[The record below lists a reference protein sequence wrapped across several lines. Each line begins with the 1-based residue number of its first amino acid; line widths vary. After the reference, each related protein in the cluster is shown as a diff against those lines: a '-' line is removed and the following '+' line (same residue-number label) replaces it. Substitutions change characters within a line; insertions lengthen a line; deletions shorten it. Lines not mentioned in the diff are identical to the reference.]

1 MKETKVRV
9 RLDTRQAKGEMREVR
24 KEGERTAGSISEG
37 LSATIRRGFAMTGA
51 GAAFAGGVGAARAA
65 VSGGVGD
72 AFGGAFSMLSA
83 SLNDYLLGSIDD
95 EQRAIRS
102 ARDQTIEAFA
112 PVAGMLNGVP
122 PEAQQFFQ
130 TIKTLEFEKEKGR
143 SLIMGDPAFQGAGFV
158 DIFAQ
163 MGEQIGDR
171 LANAIIEKLEP
182 MRQYIPS
189 WMLR

>member
-9 RLDTRQAKGEMREVR
+9 RLDTRQAKGEMRKVR

-51 GAAFAGGVGAARAA
+51 GAAFAGGIGAARAA

-102 ARDQTIEAFA
+102 ARDQTIEAFG
-112 PVAGMLNGVP
+112 PVAGILDGVP
-122 PEAQQFFQ
+122 PEAHQFFQ
-130 TIKTLEFEKEKGR
+130 SIKTHEFEKEKGR
-143 SLIMGDPAFQGAGFV
+143 SIVMNDPAFQGAGFV
-158 DIFAQ
+158 DIFSQ
-163 MGEQIGDR
+163 MGIQIGER
-171 LANAIIEKLEP
+171 VANGIMEKLEE
-182 MRQYIPS
+182 MRQMLPS
-189 WMLR
+189 WAR

>member
-9 RLDTRQAKGEMREVR
+9 RLDTSQAKGEMREVR
-24 KEGERTAGSISEG
+24 REGQRTAGSISEG

-65 VSGGVGD
+65 VSGGMGD

-102 ARDQTIEAFA
+102 ARDQTIETFA

-130 TIKTLEFEKEKGR
+130 SVRTLEFEKEKGR
-143 SLIMGDPAFQGAGFV
+143 SLIMNDPAFQGAGFT
-158 DIFAQ
+158 DIFVQ
-163 MGEQIGDR
+163 MGEHIGSAVADVISSKIDA
-171 LANAIIEKLEP
+171 LLNKLP
-182 MRQYIPS
+182 AWMR
-189 WMLR
+189 

>member
-9 RLDTRQAKGEMREVR
+9 RLDTSQAKGEMREVKR
-24 KEGERTAGSISEG
+24 EGQRTAGSISEG

-65 VSGGVGD
+65 VSGGMGD

-130 TIKTLEFEKEKGR
+130 AVRTLEFEKEKGR
-143 SLIMGDPAFQGAGFV
+143 SLIMSDPAFQGAGFT
-158 DIFAQ
+158 DIFVQ
-163 MGEQIGDR
+163 MGEHIGSAVAD
-171 LANAIIEKLEP
+171 AISSKIDALLNKLP
-182 MRQYIPS
+182 AWMR
-189 WMLR
+189 

>member
-9 RLDTRQAKGEMREVR
+9 RLDTSQAKGEMREVKR
-24 KEGERTAGSISEG
+24 EGQRTAGSISEG

-51 GAAFAGGVGAARAA
+51 GAAFAGGVGVARAA
-65 VSGGVGD
+65 VSGGMGD

-130 TIKTLEFEKEKGR
+130 AVRTLEFEKEKGR
-143 SLIMGDPAFQGAGFV
+143 SLIMSDPAFQGAGFT
-158 DIFAQ
+158 DIFVQ
-163 MGEQIGDR
+163 MGEQIGSAVAD
-171 LANAIIEKLEP
+171 AISSKIDALLNKLP
-182 MRQYIPS
+182 AWMR
-189 WMLR
+189 

>member
-72 AFGGAFSMLSA
+72 ARFVCEHGAPLPPSSA
-83 SLNDYLLGSIDD
+83 GPPRWNRPAGS
-95 EQRAIRS
+95 QLRFH
-102 ARDQTIEAFA
+102 TF
-112 PVAGMLNGVP
+112 P
-122 PEAQQFFQ
+122 
-130 TIKTLEFEKEKGR
+130 
-143 SLIMGDPAFQGAGFV
+143 
-158 DIFAQ
+158 
-163 MGEQIGDR
+163 DR
-171 LANAIIEKLEP
+171 
-182 MRQYIPS
+182 IP
-189 WMLR
+189 

>member
-51 GAAFAGGVGAARAA
+51 GAAFAGGIGAARAA

-143 SLIMGDPAFQGAGFV
+143 SLIMGDPAFQGAGFI

>member
-1 MKETKVRV
+1 
-9 RLDTRQAKGEMREVR
+9 
-24 KEGERTAGSISEG
+24 
-37 LSATIRRGFAMTGA
+37 
-51 GAAFAGGVGAARAA
+51 
-65 VSGGVGD
+65 
-72 AFGGAFSMLSA
+72 
-83 SLNDYLLGSIDD
+83 
-95 EQRAIRS
+95 
-102 ARDQTIEAFA
+102 
-112 PVAGMLNGVP
+112 MLNGVP

-143 SLIMGDPAFQGAGFV
+143 SLIMNDPAFQGAGFI

>member
-9 RLDTRQAKGEMREVR
+9 RLDTSQAKGEMREVKR
-24 KEGERTAGSISEG
+24 EGQRTAGSISEG

-65 VSGGVGD
+65 VSGGMGD

-130 TIKTLEFEKEKGR
+130 AVRTLEFEKEKGR
-143 SLIMGDPAFQGAGFV
+143 SLIMNDPAFQGSGFT
-158 DIFAQ
+158 DIFVQ
-163 MGEQIGDR
+163 MGEHIGTQVADA
-171 LANAIIEKLEP
+171 LMSKFEP
-182 MRQYIPS
+182 FLKMLPAWMR
-189 WMLR
+189 

>member
-143 SLIMGDPAFQGAGFV
+143 SLIMADPAFQGAGFV
-158 DIFAQ
+158 DIFSQ
-163 MGEQIGDR
+163 MGVQIGER
-171 LANAIIEKLEP
+171 VANGIMEKLEE
-182 MRQYIPS
+182 MRQMLPS
-189 WMLR
+189 WAR